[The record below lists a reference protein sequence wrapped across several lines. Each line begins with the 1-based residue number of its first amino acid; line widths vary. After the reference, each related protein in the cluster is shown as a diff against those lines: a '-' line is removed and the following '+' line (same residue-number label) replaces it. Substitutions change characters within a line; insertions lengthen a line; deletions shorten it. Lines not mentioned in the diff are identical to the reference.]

1 MARRT
6 SEARRINPDTDARPL
21 ARSRHHTA
29 PQTATV
35 AFRAIPAE
43 GRHLLTVAAGVE
55 CQTACREAAD
65 LEDAVR
71 RLLAGSVEC
80 GADGSTA
87 YLCEFALEAAR
98 ALRQASEG
106 PFQR

>member
-6 SEARRINPDTDARPL
+6 VAARRTAPEAGSSTRPMP
-21 ARSRHHTA
+21 RMP
-29 PQTATV
+29 PQTAPV

-55 CQTACREAAD
+55 CETARREAAD

-87 YLCEFALEAAR
+87 YLCEFALETAR
-98 ALRQASEG
+98 ALRDATTEG
-106 PFQR
+106 